1 MSEQPPALVEDAE
14 GRIRG
19 AFRAMA
25 SPWEVHVAG
34 AVRAELQAVT
44 AAVAAEVRRIERKY
58 SRYRDDSVVA
68 QIVGSRGQPL
78 KVDEETAR
86 LLDYAQTLWR
96 ESEGRF
102 DITTGVLRR
111 AWTFDGSDRVP
122 SAEQIAALMPLV
134 GWDKLEWDRVTL
146 RLRDGMQID
155 FGGIGKEYAV
165 DRALAQAGTLTTRP
179 VLINGGGDLAANAP
193 PQPDQPWRVGID
205 PGTQARAPSLKLFRG
220 AVATSGD
227 AHRFLLRDGIRYSHV
242 LDPRTGWPVQAAPH
256 SVTVLADTCS
266 EAGSH
271 STVAMLHGA
280 QAERYLREQDVLH
293 WVLRGEGAVRQ

>member
-1 MSEQPPALVEDAE
+1 MNEQSPALIEDAE

-34 AVRAELQAVT
+34 APRDELQRVT

-58 SRYRDDSVVA
+58 SRYREDSVVA
-68 QIVGSRGQPL
+68 QIVGSAGQPMCI
-78 KVDEETAR
+78 DEETAR
-86 LLDYAQTLWR
+86 LLGYAQTLWR
-96 ESEGRF
+96 ESDGRF

-122 SAEQIAALMPLV
+122 SREQIAALMPLV
-134 GWDKLEWDRVTL
+134 GWDKIEWDGVTL
-146 RLRDGMQID
+146 RLRAGMQID

-165 DRALAQAGTLTTRP
+165 DRALALAGSLTPRP
-179 VLINGGGDLAANAP
+179 LLINGGGDLAANAP
-193 PQPDQPWRVGID
+193 PQRDQPWRVGID
-205 PGTQARAPSLKLFRG
+205 PGTRARAPSLQLFRG

-242 LDPRTGWPVQAAPH
+242 LDPRTGWPVKDAPH

-271 STVAMLHGA
+271 STLALLHGER
-280 QAERYLREQDVLH
+280 AERYLREQDVLH
-293 WVLRGEGAVRQ
+293 WLLREPGVPTG